1 MIFNQAVTTTT
12 REFILKR
19 VYDQVTTGTPG
30 LMTFLQ
36 KTGTGPLAKE
46 WISGT
51 SFQFPIK
58 YQDTTNGGNMGIAD
72 KLDSDRQNVRV
83 RTDFNLHAANK
94 PVVVAIAET
103 TANMGDEQIVDLLDT
118 EFDSQAQSLMTLMA
132 QNLYTGNGTG
142 NDWDSLANAASD
154 STLFATYGSLSRST
168 YTAWNG
174 YYLALTGALTLAK
187 MATADDAVTIGV
199 DSPDL
204 DLTTKAIWST
214 YESLL
219 TPTVRATYT
228 TSGYPRMNAW
238 GGVSSPSSGLAGEQ
252 GFVYLTFRGTPIA
265 KDEQVPSG
273 KFFLTNSKGFGFV
286 GFNYQDENI
295 MTANFRNTSDAVP
308 SGVPGN
314 VKSTRGFQFRKMMSP
329 VDQLTKVGYVIYAGD
344 FIATEPRLQGTMAAV
359 S

>member
-12 REFILKR
+12 REFILKK

-36 KTGTGPLAKE
+36 KPKE
-46 WISGT
+46 WTSGT
-51 SFQFPIK
+51 SYSFPIK
-58 YQDTTNGGNMGIAD
+58 YTDTTNGGNMGIAD
-72 KLDSDRQNVRV
+72 KLDTDRQNVRV
-83 RTDFNLHAANK
+83 KADFNLKAANK

-103 TANMGDEQIVDLLDT
+103 TANMGDEQIVNLLDT
-118 EFDSQAQSLMTLMA
+118 EFDSQAQSLMNLMA

-142 NDWDSLANAASD
+142 NDWDSLANAAAD
-154 STLFATYGSLSRST
+154 STLFATYGGLSRST
-168 YTAWNG
+168 YSAWSG
-174 YYLALTGALTLAK
+174 YYLASTGALTLAK
-187 MATADDAVTIGV
+187 LATADDAVTIGV

-204 DLTTKAIWST
+204 ALTTKSIWST

-219 TPTVRATYT
+219 TPSVRANFSTA
-228 TSGYPRMNAW
+228 GYPKMNAW
-238 GGVSSPSSGLAGEQ
+238 GGVPASPGLGASQ

-273 KFFLTNSKGFGFV
+273 KFFLTNTKGFNFV
-286 GFNYQDENI
+286 GFTYQDENI
-295 MTANFRNTSDAVP
+295 MTANFKQTSDATP

-329 VDQLTKVGYVIYAGD
+329 VDQLTKVGYLIYAGN
-344 FIATEPRLQGTMAAV
+344 FVATSPRLQGQLAGTT
-359 S
+359 

>member
-1 MIFNQAVTTTT
+1 MIFNSAVTTTT
-12 REFILKR
+12 REKILPDI
-19 VYDQVTTGTPG
+19 YDQVTTGTPG

-36 KTGTGPLAKE
+36 KQTMKE
-46 WISGT
+46 WNTGT
-51 SFQFPIK
+51 SFKFGIK

-72 KLDSDRQNVRV
+72 RLDTDRQNVRV
-83 RTDFNLHAANK
+83 QANFNLKACNK

-118 EFDSQAQSLMTLMA
+118 EFDSQAQSLMNVMA

-154 STLFATYGSLSRST
+154 STLFATYGDLSRST
-168 YTAWNG
+168 YSVFSG
-174 YYLALTGALTLAK
+174 YYLASTGALTLAK
-187 MATADDAVTIGV
+187 LATADDAVTIGV

-204 DLTTKAIWST
+204 ALTTKAVWST

-219 TPTVRATYT
+219 TPTVRANFSTA
-228 TSGYPRMNAW
+228 GYPKMNAW
-238 GGVSSPSSGLAGEQ
+238 GGVSTAPGMGAGQ

-265 KDEQVPSG
+265 KDEQIPSG
-273 KFFLTNSKGFGFV
+273 KFFFTNTKGFGFT

-295 MTANFRNTSDAVP
+295 MTANFRKTTDAVP
-308 SGVPGN
+308 AGVPGN

-329 VDQLTKVGYVIYAGD
+329 VDQLTKVGYLIYAGN
-344 FIATEPRLQGTMAAV
+344 FIATEPRLNGTMAAV

>member
-1 MIFNQAVTTTT
+1 MIFNEAVTTTT
-12 REFILKR
+12 REYILKK

-36 KTGTGPLAKE
+36 KPKE
-46 WISGT
+46 WTSGT
-51 SFQFPIK
+51 SYKFAIN
-58 YQDTTNGGNMGIAD
+58 YTDTTNGGNMGIAD
-72 KLDSDRQNVRV
+72 RLDTDRQNVRV
-83 RTDFNLHAANK
+83 QAEFNLKAANK

-103 TANMGDEQIVDLLDT
+103 TANMGDEQIVNLLDT

-154 STLFATYGSLSRST
+154 STLFATYGGLSRST
-168 YTAWNG
+168 YSAWNG
-174 YYLALTGALTLAK
+174 YYLASTGALTLAK
-187 MATADDAVTIGV
+187 LATADDAVTIGV

-204 DLTTKAIWST
+204 ALTTKAIWST

-219 TPTVRATYT
+219 TPSVRANFSTA
-228 TSGYPRMNAW
+228 GYPRMNAW
-238 GGVSSPSSGLAGEQ
+238 GGVPATPGLGGQQ

-273 KFFLTNSKGFGFV
+273 KFFLVNTKGFGFV

-295 MTANFRNTSDAVP
+295 MTANFKQTSDAVP

-329 VDQLTKVGYVIYAGD
+329 VDQLTKVGYLIYAGN
-344 FIATEPRLQGTMAAV
+344 FVATEPR
-359 S
+359 

>member
-1 MIFNQAVTTTT
+1 MIFNAAVTTTT

-36 KTGTGPLAKE
+36 GTGKGELGKN
-46 WISGT
+46 WTSGT

-58 YQDTTNGGNMGIAD
+58 YTDTTNGGNMGIAD
-72 KLDSDRQNVRV
+72 KLDSDRQNTRV
-83 RTDFNLHAANK
+83 KTDFQLKGANK

-132 QNLYTGNGTG
+132 QNLYTGNGVG

-154 STLFATYGSLSRST
+154 STLFATYGSLSRAT

-174 YYLALTGALTLAK
+174 YYLASTGALTLAK
-187 MATADDAVTIGV
+187 LATGFDAVTIGV
-199 DSPDL
+199 DTPNL
-204 DLTTKAIWST
+204 VLTTKTLWSA
-214 YESLL
+214 YEALL
-219 TPTVRATYT
+219 TPVVRANFST
-228 TSGYPRMNAW
+228 TGYPKMNAW
-238 GGVSSPSSGLAGEQ
+238 GAVPTNAGNGADQ
-252 GFVYLTFRGTPIA
+252 GFVYLSFRGTGIA

-273 KFFLTNSKGFGFV
+273 KIFITNSKGFGFV
-286 GFNYQDENI
+286 GFNYQDPNI
-295 MTANFRNTSDAVP
+295 MSVNFKQTSDAVP

-314 VKSTRGFQFRKMMSP
+314 VKSTRGFQFRKMMDP
-329 VDQLTKVGYVIYAGD
+329 VDQLTKVGYLIYAGN
-344 FIATEPRLQGTMAAV
+344 FIATAPRLQGQMAGATA
-359 S
+359 

>member
-12 REFILKR
+12 REKILKD

-36 KTGTGPLAKE
+36 NQSKTKEWTTGTSL
-46 WISGT
+46 
-51 SFQFPIK
+51 QFPIK

-72 KLDSDRQNVRV
+72 RLDTDRQNVRV
-83 RTDFNLHAANK
+83 KTNFNLKAANK

-103 TANMGDEQIVDLLDT
+103 TANMGDEQIVNLLDT
-118 EFDSQAQSLMTLMA
+118 EFDSQAQSLMNLMA

-154 STLFATYGSLSRST
+154 STLFATYGDLSRST
-168 YTAWNG
+168 YTAWQG
-174 YYLALTGALTLAK
+174 YYLASTGALTLAK
-187 MATADDAVTIGV
+187 LATADDAVTIGV

-204 DLTTKAIWST
+204 ALTTKAIWST

-219 TPTVRATYT
+219 TPSVRANFSTA
-228 TSGYPRMNAW
+228 GYPKMNAW
-238 GGVSSPSSGLAGEQ
+238 GGVPASAGLGGTQ

-273 KFFLTNSKGFGFV
+273 KFFLTNSKGFGFS
-286 GFNYQDENI
+286 GFDYQDADI
-295 MTANFRNTSDAVP
+295 MTANFKNTTDAVP
-308 SGVPGN
+308 AGVPGN

-329 VDQLTKVGYVIYAGD
+329 VDQLTKVGYLIYAGN
-344 FIATEPRLQGTMAAV
+344 FIATEPRLQGTLAAV

>member
-1 MIFNQAVTTTT
+1 MIFNAAVTTTT
-12 REFILKR
+12 REFILPK

-36 KTGTGPLAKE
+36 KPKE
-46 WISGT
+46 WKSGT
-51 SFQFPIK
+51 TFEFPIK

-83 RTDFNLHAANK
+83 KASFNLKAANK

-103 TANMGDEQIVDLLDT
+103 TANMGDEQIVDLLET

-132 QNLYTGNGTG
+132 QNLYTGNGSG
-142 NDWDSLANAASD
+142 NEWDSLLNAASN
-154 STLFATYGSLSRST
+154 STLFATYGALSRST
-168 YTAWNG
+168 YTSWSG
-174 YYLALTGALTLAK
+174 YYLASTGALTLAK
-187 MATADDAVTIGV
+187 LATADDAVTIGV

-204 DLTTKAIWST
+204 ALTTKAIWST

-219 TPTVRATYT
+219 TPSVRANFS
-228 TSGYPRMNAW
+228 TSGYPRMNAF
-238 GGVSSPSSGLAGEQ
+238 GGVPAGPTLGAGQ

-273 KFFLTNSKGFGFV
+273 KYHLVNTKNFGFV
-286 GFNYQDENI
+286 GFNYQDESI
-295 MTANFRNTSDAVP
+295 VTANFKGTSDAVP

-314 VKSTRGFQFRKMMSP
+314 VKSTRGFQFRKMMNP
-329 VDQLTKVGYVIYAGD
+329 VDQLTKVGYLIYAGN
-344 FIATEPRLQGTMAAV
+344 FVATNCRLNGTLAGA

>member
-1 MIFNQAVTTTT
+1 MIFNAAVTTTT
-12 REFILKR
+12 REFILKK

-36 KTGTGPLAKE
+36 KPKE
-46 WISGT
+46 WTSGT
-51 SFQFPIK
+51 TYQFPIK
-58 YQDTTNGGNMGIAD
+58 YTDTTNGGNMGIAD
-72 KLDSDRQNVRV
+72 RLDTNRQNVRV
-83 RTDFNLHAANK
+83 RASFNLKAANK
-94 PVVVAIAET
+94 PIVVAIAET

-118 EFDSQAQSLMTLMA
+118 EFDSQAQSLMNLMA
-132 QNLYTGNGTG
+132 QNLYSGNGSG
-142 NDWDSLANAASD
+142 NEWDSLANAASD
-154 STLFATYGSLSRST
+154 STLFATYGDLSRST
-168 YTAWNG
+168 YAAFSG
-174 YYLALTGALTLAK
+174 YYLASTGALTLAK

-199 DSPDL
+199 DSPDI

-219 TPTVRATYT
+219 TPTVRANFSTA
-228 TSGYPRMNAW
+228 GYPKMNAW
-238 GGVSSPSSGLAGEQ
+238 GGVSGQSAGLGGEQ

-273 KFFLTNSKGFGFV
+273 KFFLCNTKGFGFV

-295 MTANFRNTSDAVP
+295 MTANFKNTTDAVP

-329 VDQLTKVGYVIYAGD
+329 VDQLTKVGYLIYAGN
-344 FIATEPRLQGTMAAV
+344 FIATNPRLNGTLSSV

>member
-1 MIFNQAVTTTT
+1 MIFNAAVTTTT
-12 REFILKR
+12 REKILPE

-36 KTGTGPLAKE
+36 AQKLKKE
-46 WISGT
+46 WNSGT
-51 SFQFPIK
+51 SLQFPIK
-58 YQDTTNGGNMGIAD
+58 YQDTTNGGNAGIAD
-72 KLDSDRQNVRV
+72 RLDTDRQNVRV
-83 RTDFNLHAANK
+83 RTDFNLKMANK

-103 TANMGDEQIVDLLDT
+103 TANMGDEQIVNLLDT

-154 STLFATYGSLSRST
+154 STLFATYGNLSRST
-168 YTAWNG
+168 YSAWNG
-174 YYLALTGALTLAK
+174 YYLASTGALTLAK
-187 MATADDAVTIGV
+187 LATADDTVTIGV

-204 DLTTKAIWST
+204 SLTTKAIWST

-219 TPTVRATYT
+219 TPTVRANFSTA
-228 TSGYPRMNAW
+228 GYPKMNAW
-238 GGVSSPSSGLAGEQ
+238 GGVAGKGAGMGADQ

-286 GFNYQDENI
+286 GFNYEDENI
-295 MTANFRNTSDAVP
+295 MKANFKGTSNAVP

-329 VDQLTKVGYVIYAGD
+329 VDQLTKVGYLIYAGN
-344 FIATEPRLQGTMAAV
+344 FVATQPRLNGTLAGV

>member
-12 REFILKR
+12 REFILKK

-36 KTGTGPLAKE
+36 KPKE
-46 WISGT
+46 WTSGT
-51 SFQFPIK
+51 SYSFPIK
-58 YQDTTNGGNMGIAD
+58 YTDTTNGGNMGIAD
-72 KLDSDRQNVRV
+72 KLDTDRQNVRV
-83 RTDFNLHAANK
+83 KADFNLKAANK

-103 TANMGDEQIVDLLDT
+103 TANMGDEQIVNLLDT
-118 EFDSQAQSLMTLMA
+118 EFDSQAQSLMNLMA

-142 NDWDSLANAASD
+142 NDWDSLANAAAD
-154 STLFATYGSLSRST
+154 STLFATYGGLSRST
-168 YTAWNG
+168 YSAWSG
-174 YYLALTGALTLAK
+174 YYLASTGALTLAK
-187 MATADDAVTIGV
+187 LATADNAVTIGV

-204 DLTTKAIWST
+204 ALTTKSIWST

-219 TPTVRATYT
+219 TPSVRANFSTA
-228 TSGYPRMNAW
+228 GYPKMNAW
-238 GGVSSPSSGLAGEQ
+238 GGVPASPGLGASQ

-273 KFFLTNSKGFGFV
+273 KFFLTNTKGFNFV

-295 MTANFRNTSDAVP
+295 MTANFKQTSDATP

-329 VDQLTKVGYVIYAGD
+329 VDQLTKVGYLIYAGN
-344 FIATEPRLQGTMAAV
+344 FVATSPRLQGQLAGTT
-359 S
+359 

>member
-12 REFILKR
+12 REYILKK
-19 VYDQVTTGTPG
+19 VFDQVTTGTPG

-36 KTGTGPLAKE
+36 KPKE
-46 WISGT
+46 WKSGT
-51 SFQFPIK
+51 SYKFPIK

-72 KLDSDRQNVRV
+72 RLDTDRQNVRV
-83 RTDFNLHAANK
+83 MAEFNLKGANK

-103 TANMGDEQIVDLLDT
+103 TANMGDEQIVDLLET

-132 QNLYTGNGTG
+132 QNLYTGNGSG

-154 STLFATYGSLSRST
+154 STLFATYGGLSRST
-168 YTAWNG
+168 YPTWSG
-174 YYLALTGALTLAK
+174 YYLASTGALTLAK
-187 MATADDAVTIGV
+187 LATADDAVTIGV

-204 DLTTKAIWST
+204 SLTTKAIWST

-219 TPTVRATYT
+219 TPTVRANFS
-228 TSGYPRMNAW
+228 TSGFPKMNAW
-238 GGVSSPSSGLAGEQ
+238 GGVAGKGAGQGADQ

-295 MTANFRNTSDAVP
+295 MTANFKQTSDAVP

-329 VDQLTKVGYVIYAGD
+329 VDQLTKVGYLIYAGNYV
-344 FIATEPRLQGTMAAV
+344 ATSPRLNGTMSAV

>member
-1 MIFNQAVTTTT
+1 MIFNAAVTTTT
-12 REFILKR
+12 REFIVPK

-36 KTGTGPLAKE
+36 KKFNAPNGEWTTGTSYKFA
-46 WISGT
+46 
-51 SFQFPIK
+51 IK

-72 KLDSDRQNVRV
+72 RLDTNRQNVRV
-83 RTDFNLHAANK
+83 QANFNLKASYK

-103 TANMGDEQIVDLLDT
+103 TANMGDEQIVNLLDT
-118 EFDSQAQSLMTLMA
+118 EFDSQAQSLMNLMA
-132 QNLYTGNGTG
+132 LNLYTGNGTG

-154 STLFATYGSLSRST
+154 STLFATYGDLSRTT
-168 YTAWNG
+168 YSVFSG
-174 YYLALTGALTLAK
+174 YYLASTGALTLAK
-187 MATADDAVTIGV
+187 LATADDAVTIGT

-204 DLTTKAIWST
+204 NLTTKAIWST

-219 TPTVRATYT
+219 TPSVRANFSTA
-228 TSGYPRMNAW
+228 GYPKMNAW
-238 GGVSSPSSGLAGEQ
+238 GGVPSTPGLGGQQ

-265 KDEQVPSG
+265 KDEQIPSG

-286 GFNYQDENI
+286 GFNYQDANI
-295 MTANFRNTSDAVP
+295 ITANFKQTSDAVP
-308 SGVPGN
+308 TGVPGN

-329 VDQLTKVGYVIYAGD
+329 VDQLTNVGYLIYAGN
-344 FIATEPRLQGTMAAV
+344 FLAVEPRLQGTLAAA

>member
-1 MIFNQAVTTTT
+1 MIFNAAVTTTT
-12 REFILKR
+12 REFILKK

-36 KTGTGPLAKE
+36 TAKE
-46 WISGT
+46 WTTGT
-51 SFQFPIK
+51 SYKFAIK
-58 YQDTTNGGNMGIAD
+58 YQDTTNGGTMGIAD
-72 KLDSDRQNVRV
+72 KLDTNRQNVRV
-83 RTDFNLHAANK
+83 QANFNLKAANK

-103 TANMGDEQIVDLLDT
+103 TANMGDEQIVNLLDT
-118 EFDSQAQSLMTLMA
+118 EFDSQAQSLMNVMA
-132 QNLYTGNGTG
+132 QQLYTGNGTG

-154 STLFATYGSLSRST
+154 STLFATYGDLSRST
-168 YTAWNG
+168 YSVWSG
-174 YYLALTGALTLAK
+174 YYLASTGALTLAK
-187 MATADDAVTIGV
+187 LATADDAVTIGV

-204 DLTTKAIWST
+204 ALTTKAIWST

-219 TPTVRATYT
+219 TPSVRANFS

-238 GGVSSPSSGLAGEQ
+238 GGVPSTPGLGGQQ

-273 KFFLTNSKGFGFV
+273 KFFFVNTKGFGFV
-286 GFNYQDENI
+286 GFNYDDPNI
-295 MTANFRNTSDAVP
+295 ITANFKNTSDATP

-329 VDQLTKVGYVIYAGD
+329 VDQLTNVGYLIYAGN
-344 FIATEPRLQGTMAAV
+344 FVATECRLQGTLAGA

>member
-1 MIFNQAVTTTT
+1 MIFNAAVTTTT
-12 REFILKR
+12 REFILKK
-19 VYDQVTTGTPG
+19 VFDQVTTGTPG

-36 KTGTGPLAKE
+36 KPMHE
-46 WISGT
+46 WTTGT
-51 SFQFPIK
+51 SFKFAIK

-72 KLDSDRQNVRV
+72 KLDTNRQNVRV
-83 RTDFNLHAANK
+83 QANFNLKAANK

-103 TANMGDEQIVDLLDT
+103 TANMGDEQIVDLLST

-132 QNLYTGNGTG
+132 QNLYTGNGSG

-154 STLFATYGSLSRST
+154 STLFATYGDLSRST
-168 YTAWNG
+168 YSAWNG
-174 YYLALTGALTLAK
+174 YYLASTGTLTLAK
-187 MATADDAVTIGV
+187 LATADDAVTIGV

-204 DLTTKAIWST
+204 ALTTKAIWST

-219 TPTVRATYT
+219 TPSVRANFST
-228 TSGYPRMNAW
+228 TGYPRMNAW
-238 GGVSSPSSGLAGEQ
+238 GGVPATPGFGGQQ

-273 KFFLTNSKGFGFV
+273 KFFLTNTKSFGFV

-295 MTANFRNTSDAVP
+295 MTANFKQTSDAVP

-329 VDQLTKVGYVIYAGD
+329 VDQLTKVGYLIYAGN
-344 FIATEPRLQGTMAAV
+344 FVATDCRLNGTLAGT

>member
-12 REFILKR
+12 REFILKK

-36 KTGTGPLAKE
+36 KPKE
-46 WISGT
+46 WTSGT
-51 SFQFPIK
+51 SYSFPIK
-58 YQDTTNGGNMGIAD
+58 YTDTTNGGNMGIAD
-72 KLDSDRQNVRV
+72 KLDTDRQNVRV
-83 RTDFNLHAANK
+83 KADFNLKAANK

-103 TANMGDEQIVDLLDT
+103 TANMGDEQIVNLLDT
-118 EFDSQAQSLMTLMA
+118 EFDSQAQSLMNLMA

-142 NDWDSLANAASD
+142 NEWDSLANAAAD

-168 YTAWNG
+168 YSAWSG
-174 YYLALTGALTLAK
+174 YYLASTGALTLAK
-187 MATADDAVTIGV
+187 LATADDAVTIGV

-204 DLTTKAIWST
+204 ALTTKSIWST

-219 TPTVRATYT
+219 TPSVRANFSTA
-228 TSGYPRMNAW
+228 GYPKMNAW
-238 GGVSSPSSGLAGEQ
+238 GGVPASPGLGASQ

-273 KFFLTNSKGFGFV
+273 KFFLTNTKGFNFV

-295 MTANFRNTSDAVP
+295 MTANFKQTSDATP

-329 VDQLTKVGYVIYAGD
+329 VDQLTKVGYLIYAGN
-344 FIATEPRLQGTMAAV
+344 FVATSPRLQGQLAGTT
-359 S
+359 

>member
-12 REFILKR
+12 REYILKK
-19 VYDQVTTGTPG
+19 VFDQVTTGTPG

-36 KTGTGPLAKE
+36 TPKE
-46 WISGT
+46 WTSGT
-51 SFQFPIK
+51 SYKFAIK

-72 KLDSDRQNVRV
+72 KLDTDRQNVRV
-83 RTDFNLHAANK
+83 QAEFNLKAANK

-103 TANMGDEQIVDLLDT
+103 TVNMGDEQIVNLLDT
-118 EFDSQAQSLMTLMA
+118 EFDSQGQSLMNLMA

-142 NDWDSLANAASD
+142 NDWDSLNNAASD
-154 STLFATYGSLSRST
+154 STLFASYGGLARATYPVWS
-168 YTAWNG
+168 G
-174 YYLALTGALTLAK
+174 YYLAATGTLTLAK
-187 MATADDAVTIGV
+187 LATASDAVTIGV

-204 DLTTKAIWST
+204 AFTTKSIWST

-219 TPTVRATYT
+219 TPTVKANFS

-238 GGVSSPSSGLAGEQ
+238 GGVPATPGLGAQQ
-252 GFVYLTFRGTPIA
+252 GFVYLAFRGMPIA

-273 KFFLTNSKGFGFV
+273 KFFLVNSKGFGFV

-295 MTANFRNTSDAVP
+295 MTANFKKTSDAVP

-329 VDQLTKVGYVIYAGD
+329 VDQLTKVGYLIYAGN
-344 FIATEPRLQGTMAAV
+344 FCATACRLQGQLAGA

>member
-1 MIFNQAVTTTT
+1 MIFNAAVTTTT

-19 VYDQVTTGTPG
+19 VYDQVTTGSPG

-36 KTGTGPLAKE
+36 GTGKGELGKN
-46 WISGT
+46 WTSGT

-72 KLDSDRQNVRV
+72 KLDTDRQNVRV
-83 RTDFNLHAANK
+83 RTDFNLKASNK

-118 EFDSQAQSLMTLMA
+118 EFDSQAQSLMNLMA

-174 YYLALTGALTLAK
+174 YYLASTGALTLAK
-187 MATADDAVTIGV
+187 LATGFDATTIGT
-199 DSPDL
+199 DSPTL
-204 DLTTKAIWST
+204 CLTTKAIWST

-219 TPTVRATYT
+219 TTTVRANFS

-238 GGVSSPSSGLAGEQ
+238 GAVASNQGQGADQ
-252 GFVYLTFRGTPIA
+252 GFVYLSFRGTGIA
-265 KDEQVPSG
+265 KDEQVPLG
-273 KFFLTNSKGFGFV
+273 KFFITNSKGFGFV
-286 GFNYQDENI
+286 GFNYQDANI
-295 MTANFRNTSDAVP
+295 MSANFKQTSSAVP
-308 SGVPGN
+308 TGVPGN
-314 VKSTRGFQFRKMMSP
+314 VKSTRGFQFRKMMQP
-329 VDQLTKVGYVIYAGD
+329 VDQLVNIGYLIYAGN
-344 FIATEPRLQGTMAAV
+344 FIAVEPRLNGTMAATT
-359 S
+359 

>member
-12 REFILKR
+12 REYIIKK

-36 KTGTGPLAKE
+36 KAKE
-46 WISGT
+46 WTTGT
-51 SFQFPIK
+51 SYKFAIK

-72 KLDSDRQNVRV
+72 KLDTDRQNVRV
-83 RTDFNLHAANK
+83 QADFKLKAANK

-103 TANMGDEQIVDLLDT
+103 TANMGDEQIVNLLET
-118 EFDSQAQSLMTLMA
+118 EFDSQAQSLMTLLA

-142 NDWDSLANAASD
+142 NDWDSLKNAAAD
-154 STLFATYGSLSRST
+154 STLFATYGSLSRTT
-168 YTAWNG
+168 YTVWSG
-174 YYLALTGALTLAK
+174 YYLASAGALTLAK
-187 MATADDAVTIGV
+187 LATADDAVTIGV

-204 DLTTKAIWST
+204 AFTTKAIWST

-219 TPTVRATYT
+219 TASVRANFS

-238 GGVSSPSSGLAGEQ
+238 GGVPSTPGNGGQQ

-273 KFFLTNSKGFGFV
+273 QFYLVNSKGFGFV
-286 GFNYQDENI
+286 GFNYQDQNI
-295 MTANFRNTSDAVP
+295 ITANFKQTSDAVP

-329 VDQLTKVGYVIYAGD
+329 VDQLTTVGYLIYAGN
-344 FIATEPRLQGTMAAV
+344 FIATEPRLQGQLAGA

>member
-1 MIFNQAVTTTT
+1 MIFNAAVTTTT
-12 REFILKR
+12 REYIIPKI
-19 VYDQVTTGTPG
+19 YDQVTTGTPG

-36 KTGTGPLAKE
+36 KQTLKEWTTGTSYKFG
-46 WISGT
+46 
-51 SFQFPIK
+51 IK

-72 KLDSDRQNVRV
+72 KLDTDRQNVRV
-83 RTDFNLHAANK
+83 QANFNLKAANK

-103 TANMGDEQIVDLLDT
+103 TANMGDEQIVDLLET
-118 EFDSQAQSLMTLMA
+118 EFDSQAQSLLTLMA

-142 NDWDSLANAASD
+142 NDWDSLKNAASD
-154 STLFATYGSLSRST
+154 STLFATYGDLSRTT
-168 YTAWNG
+168 YPVFSG
-174 YYLALTGALTLAK
+174 YYLASAGALTLAK
-187 MATADDAVTIGV
+187 LATADDAVTIGV

-204 DLTTKAIWST
+204 AFTTKAIWST

-219 TPTVRATYT
+219 TPSVRANFSTA
-228 TSGYPRMNAW
+228 GYPKMNAW
-238 GGVSSPSSGLAGEQ
+238 GGVPATAGMGAQQ

-273 KFFLTNSKGFGFV
+273 QFYLVNSKGFGFT

-295 MTANFRNTSDAVP
+295 MTANFKQTSDAVP

-329 VDQLTKVGYVIYAGD
+329 VDQLTKVGYLIYAGS
-344 FIATEPRLQGTMAAV
+344 FVAVEPRLQGQLAGA

>member
-12 REFILKR
+12 REYILKK
-19 VYDQVTTGTPG
+19 VFDQVTTGTPG

-36 KTGTGPLAKE
+36 KPKE
-46 WISGT
+46 WVSGT
-51 SFQFPIK
+51 SYKFAIK

-72 KLDSDRQNVRV
+72 KLDTDRQNVRV
-83 RTDFNLHAANK
+83 QAEFNLKAANK

-103 TANMGDEQIVDLLDT
+103 TANMGDEQIVNLLDT
-118 EFDSQAQSLMTLMA
+118 EFDSQGQSLMTLMA

-142 NDWDSLANAASD
+142 NDWDSLANAAAD
-154 STLFATYGSLSRST
+154 STLFNTYGALSRTT

-174 YYLALTGALTLAK
+174 YYLASTGSLTLAK
-187 MATADDAVTIGV
+187 LATATDAVTIGV
-199 DSPDL
+199 DAPDL

-219 TPTVRATYT
+219 TPNVRANFS
-228 TSGYPRMNAW
+228 TSGYPKMNAW
-238 GGVSSPSSGLAGEQ
+238 GGVPASAGLGGTQ

-273 KFFLTNSKGFGFV
+273 KFFLTNTNNFGFV

-295 MTANFRNTSDAVP
+295 MTANFKQTSDAVP

-329 VDQLTKVGYVIYAGD
+329 VDQLTKVGYLIYAGN
-344 FIATEPRLQGTMAAV
+344 FVATQCRLQGQMAGV
-359 S
+359 Q